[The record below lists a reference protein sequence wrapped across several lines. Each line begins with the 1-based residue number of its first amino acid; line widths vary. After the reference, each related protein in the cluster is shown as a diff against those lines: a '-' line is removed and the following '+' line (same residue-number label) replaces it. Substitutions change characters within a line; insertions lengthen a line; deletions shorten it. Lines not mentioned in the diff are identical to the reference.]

1 MRATLPD
8 LTLYRRPMGRRA
20 AVLFVTAAL
29 IAQAS
34 ASIADEEAEPIQLE
48 YSAPPGCPDRAAFEA
63 HVRVLTAKARFE
75 VSRPGVR
82 TFDVRIEAGAP
93 LRGTMVVVRGDV
105 VEGRRV
111 VQADRCSD
119 VDDALTLMV
128 ALAIDPQASL
138 TPVSAGSAA
147 QPSSIASAP
156 SAAESASAA
165 PVPQPVPPRPPPPP
179 TRQSAAVA
187 QDDSGTSPLPARQ
200 PETLSIGVD
209 LAVASGVAPGVL
221 VGASPS
227 VEWRSGARSLVA
239 PALQLAFVRTSSGTL
254 DAGGGA
260 ASFTWTVGRLDG
272 CGLDWPPLASLHL
285 LTCAR
290 VEAGAID
297 AVGSG
302 IVGAH
307 GSTRGWFAA
316 GPLMRV
322 EWAFL
327 PPMYLD
333 LDVAP
338 MFRVTADRFYFRPD
352 STIYEVPYAGLDAS
366 IGIGVH
372 FL

>member
-1 MRATLPD
+1 MRP
-8 LTLYRRPMGRRA
+8 RP

-29 IAQAS
+29 IAEAG
-34 ASIADEEAEPIQLE
+34 ASIADEEAEPIHLE

-63 HVRVLTAKARFE
+63 HVRALTAKARFE
-75 VSRPGVR
+75 IARPGVR

-93 LRGTMVVVRGDV
+93 LRGTMLVVRGSV

-147 QPSSIASAP
+147 PPASIPSAPSVAGSASAP
-156 SAAESASAA
+156 
-165 PVPQPVPPRPPPPP
+165 PVPQPVPPTPPPPPP
-179 TRQSAAVA
+179 TRQSAAVPQEDA
-187 QDDSGTSPLPARQ
+187 RSGALPQRQ

-209 LAVASGVAPGVL
+209 LAVASGVAPGML

-227 VEWRSGARSLVA
+227 VEWRSGARSLLA
-239 PALQLAFVRTSSGTL
+239 PALRLGFVRTSSGTF

-272 CGLDWPPLASLHL
+272 CGLDWSPAASLHL
-285 LTCAR
+285 FGCAR
-290 VEAGAID
+290 VEAGVLD
-297 AVGSG
+297 AVASG

-327 PPMYLD
+327 PPLYLD
-333 LDVAP
+333 ADVAP
-338 MFRVTADRFYFRPD
+338 MFRVTADRFYFLPD
-352 STIYEVPYAGLDAS
+352 NTVYEVPYAGLDAS
-366 IGIGVH
+366 VGLGVH

>member
-1 MRATLPD
+1 MRPRL
-8 LTLYRRPMGRRA
+8 
-20 AVLFVTAAL
+20 AVLFVAAAL
-29 IAQAS
+29 IADAG
-34 ASIADEEAEPIQLE
+34 ASIADDEAEPIHLE
-48 YSAPPGCPDRAAFEA
+48 YSAPTGCPDRAAFEA
-63 HVRVLTAKARFE
+63 HVRALTAKARFE
-75 VSRPGVR
+75 VARPGVR
-82 TFDVRIEAGAP
+82 TFDVRVEAGAP

-111 VQADRCSD
+111 VEADRCSD

-147 QPSSIASAP
+147 APSSIPSAPAP

-165 PVPQPVPPRPPPPP
+165 PPPQPAPPAPAAPQPPPRQNAP
-179 TRQSAAVA
+179 VA
-187 QDDSGTSPLPARQ
+187 RDDSRSRLLPTLQ
-200 PETLSIGVD
+200 PETLSVGVD
-209 LAVASGVAPGVL
+209 LAVASGVAPGL
-221 VGASPS
+221 LASASPS
-227 VEWRSGARSLVA
+227 VEWRSGAKSLLA
-239 PALQLAFVRTSSGTL
+239 PALHLAFVRTATGNF

-260 ASFTWTVGRLDG
+260 ASLTWTAGRLDG
-272 CGLDWPPLASLHL
+272 CGLDWPPVASLHL
-285 LTCAR
+285 LGCAR
-290 VEAGAID
+290 VEAGVID

-327 PPMYLD
+327 PPLYLD
-333 LDVAP
+333 ADVAP
-338 MFRVTADRFYFRPD
+338 MLRVTADRFFFLPD
-352 STIYEVPYAGLDAS
+352 STVYEVPYAGLDAS
-366 IGIGVH
+366 VGIGVH

>member
-1 MRATLPD
+1 MRP
-8 LTLYRRPMGRRA
+8 RP
-20 AVLFVTAAL
+20 AVLFVAAAL
-29 IAQAS
+29 IAEAGAS
-34 ASIADEEAEPIQLE
+34 NADDEAEPIQLE

-63 HVRVLTAKARFE
+63 HVRALTAKARFE
-75 VSRPGVR
+75 VARPGVR

-93 LRGTMVVVRGDV
+93 LRGTMLLYRGNV

-147 QPSSIASAP
+147 PPSSIPSAP

-179 TRQSAAVA
+179 TRQSAAAA
-187 QDDSGTSPLPARQ
+187 QDDSRSGPVPTRQ
-200 PETLSIGVD
+200 PETLSIGVG
-209 LAVASGVAPGVL
+209 LALASGVAPGVL

-239 PALQLAFVRTSSGTL
+239 PALRLAFVRTSSGTF

-272 CGLDWPPLASLHL
+272 CGLDWPPAASLHL
-285 LTCAR
+285 LGCAR
-290 VEAGAID
+290 VEAGVVD

-307 GSTRGWFAA
+307 GSTRAWFAA

-333 LDVAP
+333 ADVAP
-338 MFRVTADRFYFRPD
+338 MFRVTADRFYFLPS

-366 IGIGVH
+366 VGVGVH